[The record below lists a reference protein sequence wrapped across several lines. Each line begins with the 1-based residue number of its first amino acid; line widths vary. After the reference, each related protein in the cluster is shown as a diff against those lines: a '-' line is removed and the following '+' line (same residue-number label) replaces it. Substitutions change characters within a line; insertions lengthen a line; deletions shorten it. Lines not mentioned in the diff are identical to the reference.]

1 MYPVEIKAY
10 DKVYRQQ
17 ILELWERS
25 VLATHDFLSPGD
37 FKEIKALVQ
46 DLDFGFFD
54 VYCLVEED
62 TVLGFIGVAEQK
74 IEMLFLAHEHL
85 GKGLGKRLLGFALD
99 ELDAQLVDVNEQ
111 NEQALRFYQK
121 AGFEIFDR
129 SEQDEQGKSYPLLRM
144 KLKEIL

>member
-74 IEMLFLAHEHL
+74 IEMLFLAPEHL